1 MDVEMDIDTG
11 AVVDV
16 VADVGPDVEAAVV
29 ALEEE
34 MAGLWRR
41 GRSRIREFA
50 RQVHPQLDPAGYPLL
65 TVLVRGGPQ
74 RVSELGAV
82 LQLDKSTVSR
92 QIDAAVRLGLVDRV
106 ADPADARARLV
117 ALTEAG
123 ERQMDAVH
131 TQRLARWRS
140 TLATWDVEDLAQLTG
155 LLRRLEESGLT

>member
-1 MDVEMDIDTG
+1 MPG
-11 AVVDV
+11 A
-16 VADVGPDVEAAVV
+16 ALVEALRGDLAEGGYTVDGVAELLGPVASAALHREQAVP
-29 ALEEE
+29 ALRATVPGTA
-34 MAGLWRR
+34 AGR
-41 GRSRIREFA
+41 
-50 RQVHPQLDPAGYPLL
+50 VPA
-65 TVLVRGGPQ
+65 
-74 RVSELGAV
+74 AV
-82 LQLDKSTVSR
+82 LLRLFLLGVEVRRDALAAALPRTGV
-92 QIDAAVRLGLVDRV
+92 DAAVRLGLVDRV